1 MRRFSPAMNVDH
13 VPSCHFLFCEQYVA
27 LLYLDTPVGKLL
39 DRVFPPINCFFRVT
53 RREAKPEAHR
63 NQPAKMGKNCIES
76 TARIGPIIP
85 CGYIRYVCY
94 RSNQLAVRM
103 QIHQGVSSLTDSA
116 HSICPA
122 RLSSARRTFFPIG
135 PPLIAPGHPVQRCI
149 ALTRITMTSITRQC
163 FDATHLSAIGTDLQ
177 RPTLYVY
184 THFRRL

>member
-94 RSNQLAVRM
+94 RSNQLAVR
-103 QIHQGVSSLTDSA
+103 ILIRAYDPYDLYGPLINRAAPIRLDRRIPPSTTVRRHASVASAEKHQAT
-116 HSICPA
+116 PA
-122 RLSSARRTFFPIG
+122 RAKRPILHSYEQPVVAARMTVDDTG
-135 PPLIAPGHPVQRCI
+135 CKACHCPL
-149 ALTRITMTSITRQC
+149 
-163 FDATHLSAIGTDLQ
+163 
-177 RPTLYVY
+177 
-184 THFRRL
+184 